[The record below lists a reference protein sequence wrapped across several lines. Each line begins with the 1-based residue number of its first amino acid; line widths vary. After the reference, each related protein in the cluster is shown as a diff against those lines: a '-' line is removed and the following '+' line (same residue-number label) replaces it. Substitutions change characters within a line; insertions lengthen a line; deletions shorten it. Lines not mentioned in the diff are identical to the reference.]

1 MVRLFKKK
9 IIIKTYGGLGNQL
22 FQLSA
27 GIYFSNVTGHS
38 ILIDN
43 SFYYIKKKNNTPRD
57 FHLTKLYSFLKVL
70 SFIEKG
76 FLSIVNRLKV
86 TNFFFIEI
94 NDNNLED
101 FRHKKLN
108 KSIYLNG
115 YFQNFQKPFIMEE
128 KLKERMYIK
137 DDFFLKNHISLH
149 VRRGDYLKSENL
161 NYFNTLD
168 ENHYLNAIE
177 LLRNKINLNN
187 YTFNIFSDDINW
199 CKKNLNLNVK
209 LNFIENE
216 DELFDFLAMKS
227 CSHNIIANSTFSWWA
242 AYLNDNSN
250 KIVVAP
256 KFWFTDKNRTFNYPQ
271 NWLKV

>member
-27 GIYFSNVTGHS
+27 GIYFSNITGYT
-38 ILIDN
+38 ILIDD
-43 SFYYIKKKNNTPRD
+43 SFYITKKKNNTRRS
-57 FHLTKLYSFLKVL
+57 FYLTNLYSFLKVL

-76 FLSIVNRLKV
+76 FMLIINKLRV

-101 FRHKKLN
+101 FRLKKFN

-115 YFQNFQKPFIMEE
+115 YFQDFQKSIFLVKKPNESMFF
-128 KLKERMYIK
+128 R
-137 DDFFLKNHISLH
+137 DDIFLKNHISVH

-161 NYFNTLD
+161 NYFNSLD
-168 ENHYLNAIE
+168 NYYYLKAIE
-177 LLRNKINLNN
+177 LLRSKINLDN
-187 YTFNIFSDDINW
+187 YTFNVYSDDINL

-209 LNFIENE
+209 LNFIENKN
-216 DELFDFLAMKS
+216 ELIDFLSMKS

-242 AYLNDNSN
+242 ACLNNNSN

-256 KFWFTDKNRTFNYPQ
+256 KFWFTDKKRVFYYPQ
-271 NWLKV
+271 NWFKV